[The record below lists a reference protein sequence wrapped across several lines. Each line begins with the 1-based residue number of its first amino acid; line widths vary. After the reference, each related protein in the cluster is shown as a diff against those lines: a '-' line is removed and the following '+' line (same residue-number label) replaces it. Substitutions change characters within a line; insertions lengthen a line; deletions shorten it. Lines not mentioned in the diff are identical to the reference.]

1 VENRRVDDVPFD
13 RKGRFFPETHW
24 SQLLELGDPANPNYA
39 PHLDHLMHQYWMPVY
54 HYVRSLRPV
63 APSEAED
70 LTQQFFTM
78 LLDRGS
84 LAKLAPQRGSF
95 RGFLKTALRYFLIDQ
110 DRTAAARTPR
120 DGARFFPFDQAEA
133 SWKDARTGASAPGP
147 EDAFDREWA
156 RGVLLEAVAKLK
168 HALQAEGKEV
178 YFTLFTELWNDGSVE
193 EPAGKASYA
202 RLARKYSVTEN
213 DVGNYLRVVRQ
224 RLRSVLKDIVTG
236 YLGPGENV
244 EDEVRFILSR

>member
-1 VENRRVDDVPFD
+1 MDHVPFD
-13 RKGRFFPETHW
+13 GKGRHFPETHW

-39 PHLDHLMHQYWMPVY
+39 PNLDRLIHQYWMPVY

-63 APSEAED
+63 AIPEAED

-84 LAKLAPQRGSF
+84 LAKLAPGRGSF

-110 DRTAAARTPR
+110 DRSAMARAPR
-120 DGARFFPFDQAEA
+120 DGARFFPFEQAEA
-133 SWKDARTGASAPGP
+133 AWKDARTGVPVTAP

-156 RGVLLEAVAKLK
+156 RGVLLEAVLKLK
-168 HALQAEGKEV
+168 TSLLAEGKERYYAV
-178 YFTLFTELWNDGSVE
+178 FAEFWNDRPIE
-193 EPAGKASYA
+193 EDSRKSSYA
-202 RLARKYSVTEN
+202 QLARKYSITES
-213 DVGNYLRVVRQ
+213 DIGNYLRVVRE
-224 RLRSVLKDIVTG
+224 RLRSILKGIVTG